1 MMLAETNIPGFSGTS
16 PSDRSL
22 SSLVVEATLSLSCG
36 QSATLPDVRG
46 RTAGCRLGH
55 ARLEVADKH
64 SPASC
69 RAALSNGIA
78 DQAHKYS
85 SERLSE
91 PCQTRPVRP
100 VVVCHTWHASETEDE
115 ILGESGDAPRARA
128 SGRRKH
134 PGTKLARRAEHS
146 WSLALSSSSLS
157 SSSSSSSSTSP
168 CSTHL
173 QGVVARCCCKVLGN
187 AAVLC
192 SRPAC
197 RWVHRISGAL
207 LWRETTPRSG
217 PLFLWIPLHLRLCAW
232 QPCFGNG
239 TGIRWQSEPKEPQE
253 HGTPN
258 TPDGQTHQARFFWP

>member
-173 QGVVARCCCKVLGN
+173 QGVVARCWEMRQSSVLALPAGGFIGFQGRCCGEKRLQGVVLYFYGFHFTCGSALGSPVLAMGRAFAGN
-187 AAVLC
+187 R
-192 SRPAC
+192 SRRNPRNTEHPTPLTAKPIK
-197 RWVHRISGAL
+197 RDFSGRDDA
-207 LWRETTPRSG
+207 
-217 PLFLWIPLHLRLCAW
+217 
-232 QPCFGNG
+232 
-239 TGIRWQSEPKEPQE
+239 
-253 HGTPN
+253 
-258 TPDGQTHQARFFWP
+258 